1 MTGEE
6 RQVKTIDDKLVSV
19 DQVAKLIHQLSFG
32 KSEKNL
38 KIALMHGNYYH
49 NEDDDDY
56 DDVFYNETLSI
67 EVNQTVLV

>member
-32 KSEKNL
+32 KSENSL
-38 KIALMHGNYYH
+38 KFALQYGIYYH
-49 NEDDDDY
+49 SEDD

-67 EVNQTVLV
+67 EHNQTVFV